1 MPSETASKIGALSR
15 QRLTAEQPRGEPCR
29 RTLARGR
36 LRNEHGDAS
45 DDGDVSPA
53 DLESDRC
60 RVAPAIGIA
69 DRAKASSRFSLV
81 SRPHTERYYYYYE
94 DPRTKEH
101 KRLSAEYVAQE
112 LRRQEEQERERSG
125 HRKPQ
130 KAQRSAYDT
139 TNGTTDPQPGWWVPW
154 GSVRN
159 ALVKR
164 RKVDANVTLAEK
176 REDVG
181 GNGSGSRQ

>member
-1 MPSETASKIGALSR
+1 MNNTIRSVTTVACRQFPHLAAALAVAACATTFVVSAGRAQVLQGIMNTTAGLPDVDVIRLPQGAEVR
-15 QRLTAEQPRGEPCR
+15 VYA
-29 RTLARGR
+29 AF
-36 LRNEHGDAS
+36 
-45 DDGDVSPA
+45 DGK
-53 DLESDRC
+53 RC
-60 RVAPAIGIA
+60 
-69 DRAKASSRFSLV
+69 
-81 SRPHTERYYYYYE
+81 YYYYE

-159 ALVKR
+159 ALLKR